1 MIKNH
6 LVPVLSLALLIA
18 GGTTAGAQIAMSSP
32 MPATGTM
39 TAGKMMPGMDRF
51 GGPTYT
57 KSTDLPTTI
66 AFVNAGGGP
75 GKFST
80 STALTALVGADV
92 TNKEVAK
99 LTTQYGKP
107 AVDSFITVF
116 SYAVNDATKIATAD
130 GIAFPSPALS
140 GDKLAGQI
148 VQDGTA
154 NGTFQTGYLLDHLL
168 THKIHDQ
175 VMGDIDAKYGA
186 AADAN
191 YHKISNQAMYDIA
204 QALGDKSVMLASL
217 H

>member
-1 MIKNH
+1 MIKKH
-6 LVPVLSLALLIA
+6 LVPILSLALLIA
-18 GGTTAGAQIAMSSP
+18 GGTAAGAQTTTGSP
-32 MPATGTM
+32 MAGDPNTM
-39 TAGKMMPGMDRF
+39 GSKMMPGMDRF

-80 STALTALVGADV
+80 ATALTALVGADV
-92 TNKEVAK
+92 TSKEVAK

-107 AVDSFITVF
+107 AVDSFVTVF

-130 GIAFPSPALS
+130 GIAFPAPALS

-148 VQDGTA
+148 IRDGTA
-154 NGTFQTGYLLDHLL
+154 DGTFETGYLLDHLL

-186 AADAN
+186 AADAS

-204 QALGDKSVMLASL
+204 QALGDKNVMLASL